1 MSSDDIFPDVSELD
15 RAAGRV
21 RLRKV
26 PFPEAPTNVGMPSVL
41 DRVPLGWVWLGAAAA
56 GGWAVV
62 GVAVWGVVA
71 LAGWL
76 RG

>member
-1 MSSDDIFPDVSELD
+1 MNSDDIYPDVSELD

-21 RLRKV
+21 SLRKL
-26 PFPEAPTNVGMPSVL
+26 PFPEAPTHVGTPSVL
-41 DRVPLGWVWLGAAAA
+41 DRVPLGWVWLGLA
-56 GGWAVV
+56 GAGWAVV
-62 GVAVWGVVA
+62 GVVVWGVVA

>member
-21 RLRKV
+21 SLRK
-26 PFPEAPTNVGMPSVL
+26 PEPPSGL
-41 DRVPLGWVWLGAAAA
+41 DRVPLGWLWLGAAAA
-56 GGWAVV
+56 GWGVV
-62 GVAVWGVVA
+62 GLVVWGVVA

>member
-21 RLRKV
+21 SLRKV
-26 PFPEAPTNVGMPSVL
+26 QPASTL
-41 DRVPLGWVWLGAAAA
+41 DRVPLGWVWLALAGA
-56 GGWAVV
+56 GWAAV
-62 GVAVWGVVA
+62 GVVVWGVVA

>member
-1 MSSDDIFPDVSELD
+1 MSGNDIFPDVSELD

-21 RLRKV
+21 SLRKL
-26 PFPEAPTNVGMPSVL
+26 PFPEAPTNKGTPSAL
-41 DRVPLGWVWLGAAAA
+41 DRVPLGWVWLGLAA

-62 GVAVWGVVA
+62 GVVVWGVVA

>member
-1 MSSDDIFPDVSELD
+1 MSSNDIFPDVSELD

-21 RLRKV
+21 SLRKV
-26 PFPEAPTNVGMPSVL
+26 LPPTPPSAL
-41 DRVPLGWVWLGAAAA
+41 DRVPLGWVWLGLAA

-62 GVAVWGVVA
+62 GVVVWGVVT
-71 LAGWL
+71 LAGCV

>member
-1 MSSDDIFPDVSELD
+1 MSSNDIFPDVSELD

-21 RLRKV
+21 SLRKL

-41 DRVPLGWVWLGAAAA
+41 DRMPLGWVWLGAAAA
-56 GGWAVV
+56 GWGVV
-62 GVAVWGVVA
+62 GLVVWGVVA

>member
-1 MSSDDIFPDVSELD
+1 MKSDDIFPDVSELD

-21 RLRKV
+21 SLRKV
-26 PFPEAPTNVGMPSVL
+26 LPPEPPSVL
-41 DRVPLGWVWLGAAAA
+41 DRVPKGWLLIGAVAASW
-56 GGWAVV
+56 GVV
-62 GVAVWGVVA
+62 GLVVWGVVA

>member
-1 MSSDDIFPDVSELD
+1 MKHDDIFPDVSEGA
-15 RAAGRV
+15 R
-21 RLRKV
+21 V
-26 PFPEAPTNVGMPSVL
+26 PFPEAATNKGTPSAL
-41 DRVPLGWVWLGAAAA
+41 DRVPLGWVWLGLAA

-62 GVAVWGVVA
+62 GVVVWGVVA